1 MENTYTRTAE
11 REKTMQALYQMFAM
25 IENKQDADATS
36 CITSQYGV
44 EDFKEVPV
52 FSRVVYALSLE
63 HMDEIKA
70 LIQKYLINWTFNR
83 LDNVAKAILVEA
95 VSEGNYGHLSPRK
108 VIISEAVNL
117 AKNYLMEG
125 QHKFINAVL
134 DKALEHYE
142 FQ

>member
-1 MENTYTRTAE
+1 MENNYTRTTE

-25 IENKQDADATS
+25 LENDQDADATV
-36 CITSQYGV
+36 CICNQYGV

-52 FSRVVYALSLE
+52 FSRVVFALSLE
-63 HMDEIKA
+63 HMDEIKT
-70 LIQKYLINWTFNR
+70 LIQQYLINWTFQR

-95 VSEGNYGHLSPRK
+95 VSEGNYGRLSPRN

-117 AKNYLMEG
+117 AKNYLSVG
-125 QHKFINAVL
+125 QHRFINAVL

-142 FQ
+142 FK